1 MGGGGGGGQTC
12 VSIPATLW
20 QSISG
25 DDPNDLME
33 ADRLKEWVNS
43 GVLAEEELVK
53 LIERRPHLN
62 LNNVTPRYSVKR
74 DLL

>member
-1 MGGGGGGGQTC
+1 MGGGGGGGAQTG
-12 VSIPATLW
+12 VSQTHAVAGIPAMLW

-43 GVLAEEELVK
+43 GVLVYLV
-53 LIERRPHLN
+53 
-62 LNNVTPRYSVKR
+62 VCV
-74 DLL
+74 